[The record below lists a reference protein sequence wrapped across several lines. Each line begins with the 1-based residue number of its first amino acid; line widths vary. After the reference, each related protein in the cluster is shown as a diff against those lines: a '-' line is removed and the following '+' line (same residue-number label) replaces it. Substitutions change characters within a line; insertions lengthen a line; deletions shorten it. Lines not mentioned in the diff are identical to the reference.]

1 MDKRTQ
7 QLKEE
12 MVETIFG
19 NYLSYRKAFDRITRT
34 APDRFRQRDWSGA
47 HADVIRRI
55 EAYNSRVERCVK
67 EALALLDDE
76 GLRPKADPALKQRY
90 LEKIRLRADE
100 ELAKTFFNSVIRRV
114 LNIVGVDPAAEFVDT
129 DFREPLQAASA
140 GKSTLAFPMK
150 ETICETLKEVIEHYR
165 RELSLSDPEC
175 DVELLSAAVN
185 TRISTRAAGSRIQGI
200 ETLEPVFYHN
210 KAAYIIGRILLG
222 KTAIPLVLPICSD
235 QRGICVDAVLMT
247 EVEVSILF
255 SFTRTY
261 FRVEVETAAPSSII
275 RFLKEL
281 MPKKPV
287 SELYTAI
294 GFHKHGKA
302 ELFREL
308 QRHLAGTKEKFHLA
322 PGERGM
328 VMAVFTMPSFDVV
341 FKVIRDRFEYPKSTN
356 PSHVRDRYG
365 LVFRHDRAGRL
376 MEAQEFEHLQ
386 IDRRRFSEDLLSFL
400 GRNAR
405 RYVKIESDWVEIRHV
420 YTERQIVP
428 LDVYLQQAAAGAA
441 REAVRDY
448 GNAIKEL
455 AYTNIFP
462 GDLFMKNF
470 GVTRHGR
477 VVFYDYD
484 ELCLLTECRF
494 RRIPEAREPES
505 EIARG
510 PWFFVDENDVFPEE
524 FSSFLGLPEP
534 LTAIFV
540 KEHGELF
547 SVDFWR
553 QVQADLK
560 AGKVFNLFP
569 YPESCRLP
577 RFPAKRRGRPPRER
591 PSTPV

>member
-1 MDKRTQ
+1 MTER
-7 QLKEE
+7 
-12 MVETIFG
+12 IFG
-19 NYLSYRKAFDRITRT
+19 GYLSYRKAFGRITRS
-34 APDRFRQRDWSGA
+34 APARFHQRDWVGA
-47 HADVIRRI
+47 HEDVIKRI
-55 EAYNSRVERCVK
+55 EVYKSRVEHCVK
-67 EALALLDDE
+67 ALLALLEHE
-76 GLRPKADPALKQRY
+76 GLRPRTDPALKRRY
-90 LEKIRLRADE
+90 LEKIRLRDDE
-100 ELAKTFFNSVIRRV
+100 ELAKTFYNSVIRRV
-114 LNIVGVDPAAEFVDT
+114 LETVGVDPAAEFVDA
-129 DFREPLQAASA
+129 DFRDPLQAASA

-150 ETICETLKEVIEHYR
+150 GTIREALKEVIEQYR
-165 RELSLSDPEC
+165 RELSLSDPES
-175 DVELLSAAVN
+175 DVDLLSAAVN
-185 TRISTRAAGSRIQGI
+185 TRISTRAAGSRIRGI
-200 ETLEPVFYHN
+200 ETLKPVFYHN
-210 KAAYIIGRILLG
+210 KAAYIIGRILLE
-222 KTAIPLVLPICSD
+222 KTSIPLVLPICSD
-235 QRGICVDAVLMT
+235 ERGIYVDAVLMT

-261 FRVEVETAAPSSII
+261 FRVEVETASPSSII

-308 QRHLAGTKEKFHLA
+308 QRHLAGTREKFHLA

-356 PSHVRDRYG
+356 PRHVKDRYG

-376 MEAQEFEHLQ
+376 VEAQEFEHLQ

-405 RYVKIESDWVEIRHV
+405 RYVKIESDWVELRHV

-428 LDVYLQQAAAGAA
+428 LDVYLQQADSGTA

-470 GVTRHGR
+470 GLTRHGR

-484 ELCLLTECRF
+484 ELCLLTDCRF

-505 EIARG
+505 ELARE

-524 FSSFLGLPEP
+524 FPSFIGLPEP
-534 LTAIFV
+534 LMAIFE

-547 SVDFWR
+547 TVDFWK

-560 AGKVFNLFP
+560 AGKLFNLFP

-577 RFPAKRRGRPPRER
+577 RFPAERQSRPPWKKMRN
-591 PSTPV
+591 PL